1 LKEVTEE
8 HFTSL
13 KSKLKITSD
22 HAFSKLSELRGV
34 TPIKARGA
42 MYMMVK
48 IEIDEFKDIED
59 DLDFAVKLLHEA

>member
-1 LKEVTEE
+1 
-8 HFTSL
+8 
-13 KSKLKITSD
+13 
-22 HAFSKLSELRGV
+22 
-34 TPIKARGA
+34 